1 MTLFVENIYDDI
13 YDDPTDLSEKEV
25 EEGDGEGGNESDDLE
40 SISWIQDTERL
51 HNISN
56 NRERTPLKA
65 IGANFVY
72 INKYNYI
79 ENVSFEKVDLVVDD
93 GGAGSLL
100 SKETVLKIIQQ
111 HKVVTPTSRYK
122 LVDILSFVVDVDHD
136 DIPMFLKTSE
146 NHLSVLPIFNDI
158 RIEKCM
164 FIFNKINHL
173 YFIFQEFDLHPHHRT
188 TLKSI
193 LKSSASTPTS
203 DTKSSTKKVRI
214 LVNRSTSN
222 KSHYRSTRRKRPAL
236 PGLVGAP

>member
-13 YDDPTDLSEKEV
+13 YDDHLLDLSEKEV
-25 EEGDGEGGNESDDLE
+25 EEDGSCNESDDLE
-40 SISWIQDTERL
+40 SISWIKDTERL

-56 NRERTPLKA
+56 NRERTPMKT
-65 IGANFVY
+65 IGVNFVY

-93 GGAGSLL
+93 SDVGSLL
-100 SKETVLKIIQQ
+100 SKEAVLKIIQQ

-122 LVDILSFVVDVDHD
+122 LVDILSFIVDVDHD
-136 DIPMFLKTSE
+136 DIPLFLKSSE

-164 FIFNKINHL
+164 FIFNKINQL

-193 LKSSASTPTS
+193 LKSSASTQ
-203 DTKSSTKKVRI
+203 SSTKKV
-214 LVNRSTSN
+214 
-222 KSHYRSTRRKRPAL
+222 
-236 PGLVGAP
+236 

>member
-13 YDDPTDLSEKEV
+13 YDDHTPDLSEKEV
-25 EEGDGEGGNESDDLE
+25 EEEKQGEGGNESDDLE
-40 SISWIQDTERL
+40 SISWIKDTERL

-56 NRERTPLKA
+56 NRERTPMKT
-65 IGANFVY
+65 IGVNFVY

-93 GGAGSLL
+93 SDVGSLL
-100 SKETVLKIIQQ
+100 SKEAVLKIIQQ

-122 LVDILSFVVDVDHD
+122 LVDILSFIVDVDHD
-136 DIPMFLKTSE
+136 DIPLFLKSSE

-164 FIFNKINHL
+164 FIFNKINQL

-193 LKSSASTPTS
+193 LKSSASTSSS
-203 DTKSSTKKVRI
+203 DTKKVRI
-214 LVNRSTSN
+214 LVNRS
-222 KSHYRSTRRKRPAL
+222 KSSKQHYRSTRRKRPAL
-236 PGLVGAP
+236 PGSVGAH

>member
-1 MTLFVENIYDDI
+1 MTIFNENIYDDI
-13 YDDPTDLSEKEV
+13 YDDPTDPSEKEII
-25 EEGDGEGGNESDDLE
+25 EEGSGNESDDLE
-40 SISWIQDTERL
+40 SISWIHDTERL

-56 NRERTPLKA
+56 NRERTPLKT

-79 ENVSFEKVDLVVDD
+79 ENVSFETVDLVVDGD
-93 GGAGSLL
+93 TGSLL

-122 LVDILSFVVDVDHD
+122 LVDILSFIVDVDHD
-136 DIPMFLKTSE
+136 DIPLFLKSSE
-146 NHLSVLPIFNDI
+146 NQLSVLPIFNDI

-164 FIFNKINHL
+164 FIFNKINQL

-193 LKSSASTPTS
+193 LKSSAST
-203 DTKSSTKKVRI
+203 KSSTKKVRI
-214 LVNRSTSN
+214 LVNRSKSN

-236 PGLVGAP
+236 PSLVGAP

>member
-1 MTLFVENIYDDI
+1 MTIFVENIYDDI
-13 YDDPTDLSEKEV
+13 YDDPADPSEKEII
-25 EEGDGEGGNESDDLE
+25 EQGSGNESDDLD
-40 SISWIQDTERL
+40 SISWIHDTERL

-56 NRERTPLKA
+56 NRERIPLKT

-79 ENVSFEKVDLVVDD
+79 ENVSFERVDLVVDGD
-93 GGAGSLL
+93 AGSLL

-136 DIPMFLKTSE
+136 DIPLFLKSSE
-146 NHLSVLPIFNDI
+146 NNLSVLPIFNDI

-193 LKSSASTPTS
+193 LKSSAST
-203 DTKSSTKKVRI
+203 KSSTKKVRI
-214 LVNRSTSN
+214 LVNRS
-222 KSHYRSTRRKRPAL
+222 KSSKPHYRSTRRKRPAL
-236 PGLVGAP
+236 PGSLGAP

>member
-13 YDDPTDLSEKEV
+13 YDDHTPDLLEKEII
-25 EEGDGEGGNESDDLE
+25 EEGSGNESDDLE
-40 SISWIQDTERL
+40 SISWIHDTERL

-56 NRERTPLKA
+56 NRERTPLKT
-65 IGANFVY
+65 IGSNFVY

-79 ENVSFEKVDLVVDD
+79 ENVSFEKVDLVVDGD
-93 GGAGSLL
+93 TGSLL

-122 LVDILSFVVDVDHD
+122 LVDILSFIVDVDHD
-136 DIPMFLKTSE
+136 DIQLFLKSSE
-146 NHLSVLPIFNDI
+146 NQLSVLPIFNDI

-164 FIFNKINHL
+164 FIFNKINQL

-193 LKSSASTPTS
+193 LKSSTS
-203 DTKSSTKKVRI
+203 TKSSTKKVRI
-214 LVNRSTSN
+214 LVNRSTSS

-236 PGLVGAP
+236 PGSLGAP

>member
-13 YDDPTDLSEKEV
+13 YDDHLLDLSEKEV
-25 EEGDGEGGNESDDLE
+25 EEDGSCNESDDLE
-40 SISWIQDTERL
+40 SISWIKDTERL

-56 NRERTPLKA
+56 NRERTPMKT
-65 IGANFVY
+65 IGVNFVY

-93 GGAGSLL
+93 SDVGSLL
-100 SKETVLKIIQQ
+100 SKEAVLKIIQQ

-122 LVDILSFVVDVDHD
+122 LVDILSFIVDVDHD
-136 DIPMFLKTSE
+136 DIPLFLKSSE

-164 FIFNKINHL
+164 FIFNKINQL

-193 LKSSASTPTS
+193 LKSSASTQ
-203 DTKSSTKKVRI
+203 SSTKKVRI
-214 LVNRSTSN
+214 LVNRS
-222 KSHYRSTRRKRPAL
+222 KSSKPHYRSTRRKRPAL
-236 PGLVGAP
+236 PGSVGAL

>member
-1 MTLFVENIYDDI
+1 MTIFVENIYDDI
-13 YDDPTDLSEKEV
+13 YDDPADPSEKEII
-25 EEGDGEGGNESDDLE
+25 EQGSGNESDDLD
-40 SISWIQDTERL
+40 SISWIHDTERL

-56 NRERTPLKA
+56 NRERIPLKT

-79 ENVSFEKVDLVVDD
+79 ENVSFERVDLVVDGD
-93 GGAGSLL
+93 AGSLL

-136 DIPMFLKTSE
+136 DIPLFLKSSE
-146 NHLSVLPIFNDI
+146 NNLSVLPIFNDI

-193 LKSSASTPTS
+193 LKSSAST
-203 DTKSSTKKVRI
+203 KSSTKKVRI
-214 LVNRSTSN
+214 LVNRSTSS
-222 KSHYRSTRRKRPAL
+222 KSHYRSTRKKRPAL